1 MKSLR
6 VTNVYNKNF
15 KYLGCET
22 SCEHEKDVKK
32 KKNWQIAQI
41 LGILNNTF
49 KPTLIQKFS
58 RIKIHN
64 ELTLPI
70 LLYGNEIWNLIQKDK
85 ENLNSVEMKFFRRT
99 V

>member
-1 MKSLR
+1 M
-6 VTNVYNKNF
+6 YNKNF

-22 SCEHEKDVKK
+22 AYEHEKML
-32 KKNWQIAQI
+32 KNIAKFAQI

-58 RIKIHN
+58 RIKLYN

-70 LLYGNEIWNLIQKDK
+70 LLYGNEIWNLKQKDK